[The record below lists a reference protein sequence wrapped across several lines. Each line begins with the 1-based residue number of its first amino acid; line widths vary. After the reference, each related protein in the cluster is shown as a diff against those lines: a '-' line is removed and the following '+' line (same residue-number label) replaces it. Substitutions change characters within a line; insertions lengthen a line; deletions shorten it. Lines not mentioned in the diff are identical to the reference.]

1 MFCGKCGVKNADD
14 AAFCSACGAKLNG
27 AQPVSDSAAV
37 AVDQSD
43 KNRKVG
49 IIAVAVIA
57 VLVIALAIGLFGG
70 RSYKATVDKFID
82 AQFEGDLEA
91 IFELVPDELIDYVM
105 EEEGYDRDEFDEF
118 LEEGQEELQE
128 QLDVIKAFFGDD
140 WEVSYEILEA
150 EDVTGDDLKDLKEDY
165 EDIDLKIK
173 AAKTVE
179 IELTFKAGE
188 IETSESLEIS
198 LIKVGRSWYLD
209 MESMG
214 SIF

>member
-70 RSYKATVDKFID
+70 RGYKATVDKFID